1 MSRTFKFEPPKSGQE
16 RWRSFLVSPQTILGW
31 HRSLVKRRWT
41 YAHRRP
47 GRPTLAKHT
56 AELICRLGRENP
68 RWGSICIVGE
78 LKTLG
83 VCIEEQS
90 RVTDVLGAEAAEPQA
105 PDTGF

>member
-1 MSRTFKFEPPKSGQE
+1 MPQE

-31 HRSLVKRRWT
+31 HRSLVKKRWT

-68 RWGSICIVGE
+68 KWGYLCIVGE

-90 RVTDVLGAEAAEPQA
+90 RVADVLGPRQPNRKLLTWGSNGGA
-105 PDTGF
+105 